1 MSERR
6 RHQAAQ
12 PKTIAVR
19 LRGLIF
25 LCWAMLL
32 VVCFTAVGV
41 LAVQSD
47 NISRLTLIV
56 GPARD
61 ATLQVRQDM
70 TAAQTGLNAYQVSGD
85 RALLQPYVGTHDRT
99 MAALATLQG
108 RLAQGADG
116 TADAARRQ
124 VLGERHRLAVEQW
137 WADAL
142 LTERALSRGE
152 RVDMVHNRALFT
164 RYSAASA
171 ALGDY
176 LTTERDESQLLART
190 LSTRGEVVSIV
201 VTLGA
206 LIVMLSLG
214 RRFAGSI
221 SRPLIELRDTMVR
234 QRKGEPGAC
243 ARDDQGSVELRS
255 VASDFNALTEQNL
268 ALLQAQ
274 ARDLESHQVT
284 LAIARAIRATSNT
297 QQALD
302 VMCAAMGEGLGADRV
317 VAKTIGDRQEVQLG
331 AQWHRPNLR
340 PLRDLTLLPEL
351 GGLAEESW
359 LSGGFRARDDLLA
372 GEASR
377 QGLDRYF
384 HQVMG
389 VRAVV
394 MVPIGLDDRVIG
406 MIYVFMVSEPRV
418 WATAETNVIQAVAGF
433 VARAVVADE
442 RQVNQQEYVN
452 RIERLDR
459 QKSDFLATVSH
470 ELRTPLTSISGYV
483 EVLQEQ
489 ETGELTAQQHRMLE
503 VISRNTFRLRSL
515 IEDVL
520 AVSRIEGG
528 VSKANFIEV
537 SVRKLITRVCE
548 ELSLLAQSRAIEL
561 EIDAGSQ
568 AARVL
573 GDQASLDRAVVNI
586 LANAIKFSR
595 PGGVV
600 TIKGTLDQGARRVRI
615 TCQDHGVGI
624 PAQDLANLFTR
635 FFRASNATDQSIPGT
650 GLGLSIARQIV
661 EEQHGGELRL
671 TSVEDEGTAVVI
683 DLPLCEPLQ
692 EPSQTQGT
700 VGNDTV
706 GNGSELEDVFGIRA

>member
-1 MSERR
+1 MPERR
-6 RHQAAQ
+6 RQLTAG
-12 PKTIAVR
+12 PKTIAAR
-19 LRGLIF
+19 LRTLVY
-25 LCWAMLL
+25 LCWTMLL
-32 VVCFTAVGV
+32 VVCFTTVGV

-47 NISRLTLIV
+47 NIRQLTLIAGTAV
-56 GPARD
+56 D
-61 ATLQVRQDM
+61 ANNQVHVAMSD
-70 TAAQTGLNAYQVSGD
+70 AQNGLNAYQISGD
-85 RALLQPYVGTHDRT
+85 RALLQPYFGAQHRT
-99 MAALATLQG
+99 MAALATLQAK
-108 RLAQGADG
+108 LALGAADGADAVRV
-116 TADAARRQ
+116 TALGDRQRQAA
-124 VLGERHRLAVEQW
+124 ERW
-137 WADAL
+137 WANAL
-142 LTERALSRGE
+142 LVERVLSRGG
-152 RVDMVHNRALFT
+152 RTDTLQNRTLFS
-164 RYSAASA
+164 RFSAASA

-190 LSTRGEVVSIV
+190 MSTRGEVISIT
-201 VTLGA
+201 VTLAA
-206 LIVMLSLG
+206 LLATLVLG
-214 RRFAGSI
+214 RQLAGTI
-221 SRPLIELRDTMVR
+221 SGPLVELRDTMVR
-234 QRKGEPGAC
+234 QHKGEPGAR
-243 ARDDQGSVELRS
+243 AREDQGSVELRS

-274 ARDLESHQVT
+274 VRDLESHQVT

-302 VMCAAMGEGLGADRV
+302 VMCVAMGEGLGADRV

-372 GEASR
+372 AEASR

-389 VRAVV
+389 VRAVI

-418 WATAETNVIQAVAGF
+418 WATTETNVVQAVAGF
-433 VARAVVADE
+433 VARAVVADQE
-442 RQVNQQEYVN
+442 KVNQQEYVN
-452 RIERLDR
+452 RIETLDR

-489 ETGELTAQQHRMLE
+489 ETGKLSAQQRRMLE

-515 IEDVL
+515 IEDVM

-528 VSKANFIEV
+528 VSKANFVEV
-537 SVRKLITRVCE
+537 SVRGLITRVGE
-548 ELSLLAQSRAIEL
+548 ELSVLAQGRAIEL
-561 EIDAGSQ
+561 EIDAGPRE
-568 AARVL
+568 AIVV
-573 GDQASLDRAVVNI
+573 GDQVSLDRALVNI
-586 LANAIKFSR
+586 LSNAIKFRR
-595 PGGVV
+595 PGGAVSLR
-600 TIKGTLDQGARRVRI
+600 GTLDQGARRALI

-650 GLGLSIARQIV
+650 GLGLSIAKQIV
-661 EEQHGGELRL
+661 EDHHGGELRL
-671 TSVEDEGTAVVI
+671 ASVEEEGTTVVI
-683 DLPLCEPLQ
+683 DLPLHEPSF
-692 EPSQTQGT
+692 EPSQTQGA
-700 VGNDTV
+700 GENDTV